1 MGEPFVLCY
10 GKFAGKAIE
19 AMMFDSKG
27 YEYLDHQAVR
37 NGDENQFVLRVRRL
51 VARGETP
58 RIVARCQCGASATHV
73 YARRGSDGVG
83 FGEFCCATC
92 ALRPMSGYEAIE
104 LKFSSILRFHGKI
117 DQGCFIRE
125 LKQACGFGG
134 SEKITAEKAHAFF
147 YPPVV
152 KPVPTSIRSKELEL
166 PF

>member
-73 YARRGSDGVG
+73 SRGAEATESVSASSVAQLAR
-83 FGEFCCATC
+83 FGRCQATKRSSSSF
-92 ALRPMSGYEAIE
+92 LRSFDFTARLIRAV
-104 LKFSSILRFHGKI
+104 SS
-117 DQGCFIRE
+117 
-125 LKQACGFGG
+125 A
-134 SEKITAEKAHAFF
+134 S
-147 YPPVV
+147 
-152 KPVPTSIRSKELEL
+152 
-166 PF
+166 